1 MIERIAFICYHTCP
15 LNSPGEGKSGGMNV
29 YVSALAEVLNT
40 IGLAI
45 DIFTRSHDCHNH
57 IEHLNS
63 STRVI
68 HLEDDSEEQEP
79 SALIS
84 SLPIFTKR
92 LIEFI
97 DSEETQYQMIHSHY
111 WLSASIG
118 SELSTYINIPH
129 VTTFHTLAKL
139 KMQSGIGSAEP
150 LERVESEEILIKNS
164 QHIIAF
170 SQNEKDAIVNF
181 YGGDPDNITTLP
193 CGVDL
198 STFRP
203 MDQQE
208 SLKRLGL
215 TDHNVILCVGRLES
229 LKGIDLLINSTSHI
243 NSPKPLKVLI
253 AGGDSDIKYRKHY
266 LQSLIETLQLSNV
279 VRFEGRIAH
288 DLLPLYYNAADV
300 CVVPSQYES
309 FGLVAL
315 EAMACGTPVVASRVG
330 GLPTI
335 IQHGSTGYL
344 KSWRCPETFAN
355 SVEMIIKNPLLQ
367 TTMGVKARER
377 AESMSWSS
385 LADNIFNV
393 YNDMLVVNPT
403 RNI

>member
-1 MIERIAFICYHTCP
+1 MIDKVAFICYHTCP
-15 LNSPGEGKSGGMNV
+15 LNAPGEGKSGGMNV
-29 YVSALAEVLNT
+29 YVSALAQALNST
-40 IGLAI
+40 GIQI
-45 DIFTRSHDCHNH
+45 DIFTRCHSDHDQ

-68 HLEDDSEEQEP
+68 HLDDGSIETDPVKLVDSTDIFKDRLTRFIGSENSNYE
-79 SALIS
+79 L
-84 SLPIFTKR
+84 
-92 LIEFI
+92 
-97 DSEETQYQMIHSHY
+97 IHSHY

-118 SELSTYINIPH
+118 HQVSQLIKSPH

-139 KMQSGIGSAEP
+139 KMQSGIGSSEP
-150 LERVESEEILIKNS
+150 YERIRSEEALIRDS

-181 YGGDPDNITTLP
+181 YGGNPNNVTTLP

-198 STFRP
+198 STFKP
-203 MDQQE
+203 MSQQE
-208 SLKRLGL
+208 SLKQLGL
-215 TDHNVILCVGRLES
+215 SDHNVILCVGRLES
-229 LKGIDLLINSTSHI
+229 LKGIDLLINSTFHI
-243 NSPKPLKVLI
+243 SAPKPLKVLI
-253 AGGDSDIKYRKHY
+253 AGGDSDVKYRKYY
-266 LQSLIETLQLSNV
+266 LQSLIDTLDLSKV

-288 DLLPLYYNAADV
+288 ELLPLYYNAADV

-315 EAMACGTPVVASRVG
+315 EAMACGTPVIASRVG

-335 IQHGSTGYL
+335 VQHGRTGYL

-367 TTMGVKARER
+367 TTMGENARRR
-377 AESMSWSS
+377 AESMSWSK
-385 LADNIFNV
+385 LADNILKIYHGMVETDHNEE
-393 YNDMLVVNPT
+393 
-403 RNI
+403 